1 MLPEIITIYPE
12 GADSRDAIEAE
23 VAMAIVEED
32 IVVGTNPSKIT
43 TENENAMEMTL
54 IDQMFHIVNIL
65 WQSMQ
70 P

>member
-1 MLPEIITIYPE
+1 
-12 GADSRDAIEAE
+12 
-23 VAMAIVEED
+23 MAIVEED

-54 IDQMFHIVNIL
+54 MDQMFHIVNIL